1 MAVQMFPFTRAY
13 RKIALREDVDKLGFK
28 GEVCFVK
35 PGYAFNNLVPRKLAY
50 FFTDPA
56 AQPFLDSI
64 DEEELTGKQEQR
76 AMELF
81 LARLKDIKLVFT
93 RNVSEINK
101 NVAKEP
107 VTGQAILEQLSKRYN
122 I

>member
-1 MAVQMFPFTRAY
+1 MAIQMFPFTRAY

-28 GEVCFVK
+28 GEICFVK
-35 PGYAFNNLVPRKLAY
+35 PGYAFNNLVPRKQAY

-56 AQPFLDSI
+56 TKPFLSQI
-64 DEEELTGKQEQR
+64 DQEELKAKQDQR

-81 LARLKDIKLVFT
+81 LARLKDMRLIFT

-107 VTGQAILEQLSKRYN
+107 VTGQAILE
-122 I
+122 

>member
-1 MAVQMFPFTRAY
+1 M
-13 RKIALREDVDKLGFK
+13 REDVDKLGFK

-35 PGYAFNNLVPRKLAY
+35 PGYAFNNLVPRKQAY

-56 AQPFLDSI
+56 ARPFLDAI
-64 DEEELTGKQEQR
+64 DEEELKTKQEQR

>member
-1 MAVQMFPFTRAY
+1 
-13 RKIALREDVDKLGFK
+13 
-28 GEVCFVK
+28 
-35 PGYAFNNLVPRKLAY
+35 
-50 FFTDPA
+50 
-56 AQPFLDSI
+56 
-64 DEEELTGKQEQR
+64 
-76 AMELF
+76 MELF